1 MQYSILVVDDEENVL
16 KALKRELESVPQY
29 SITAIK
35 SPEIA
40 LMKAKSI
47 HYDIVISDYK
57 MPWMHGLTFI
67 KRFMQLQPDA
77 TAIVI
82 TGDAKGA
89 LRHSKF
95 NDAEIP
101 FLLQKPWQ
109 QSELLDMIKQA
120 LEQKLEHHARSSLSK
135 NY

>member
-16 KALKRELESVPQY
+16 KALKRELESVSQY
-29 SITAIK
+29 SVTALK

-40 LMKAKSI
+40 LMKAKTA
-47 HYDIVISDYK
+47 HYDVVISDYK

-67 KRFMQLQPDA
+67 KRFMQLQPHA
-77 TAIVI
+77 AAIVI

-89 LRHSKF
+89 VRHSKF
-95 NDAEIP
+95 NDDEIP

-120 LEQKLEHHARSSLSK
+120 LEAKILRVL
-135 NY
+135 

>member
-16 KALKRELESVPQY
+16 KALKRELESIPQY
-29 SITAIK
+29 SVTALK

-67 KRFMQLQPDA
+67 KRFMELQPHA
-77 TAIVI
+77 TTIVI

-89 LRHSKF
+89 LRHSRF
-95 NDAEIP
+95 NDSEIP
-101 FLLQKPWQ
+101 YLLQKPWQ
-109 QSELLDMIKQA
+109 RSELLEMIKQA
-120 LEQKLEHHARSSLSK
+120 LEKKPELEEID
-135 NY
+135 N